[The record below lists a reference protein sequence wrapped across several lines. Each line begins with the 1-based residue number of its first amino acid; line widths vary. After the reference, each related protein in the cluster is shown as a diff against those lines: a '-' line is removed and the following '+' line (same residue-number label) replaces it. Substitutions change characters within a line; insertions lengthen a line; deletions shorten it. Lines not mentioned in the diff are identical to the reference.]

1 MKKFFLLSVLFIF
14 MGNLSATKFISPS
27 GLIQMIDGSETRIA
41 VYCVAGY
48 VFVSYGEGGLTA
60 VNEKRVSRDGTL
72 NSVPMACYDYGQMMK
87 K

>member
-1 MKKFFLLSVLFIF
+1 MKKIFLLSILFIF
-14 MGNLSATKFISPS
+14 MGNVSANFISPS
-27 GLIQMIDGSETRIA
+27 GLIQMIDGNPKGIG

-48 VFVSYGEGGLTA
+48 VFVSNGGGDFTQ
-60 VNEKRVSRDGTL
+60 VNEKRVSRNGTF